1 MPSAHTGRMRWK
13 SCVFDGSFC
22 FFPVFTCHLI
32 SRLRRQLPLKGKP
45 LPGRI
50 HWCNAEKRLFD
61 KLEKSLSERTGIFYV
76 CRLHFPR

>member
-13 SCVFDGSFC
+13 SCVLDGSFC

-45 LPGRI
+45 LIGRI
-50 HWCNAEKRLFD
+50 HWCSAESRLFD
-61 KLEKSLSERTGIFYV
+61 KLKTAASVGK
-76 CRLHFPR
+76 RLLLRLMC